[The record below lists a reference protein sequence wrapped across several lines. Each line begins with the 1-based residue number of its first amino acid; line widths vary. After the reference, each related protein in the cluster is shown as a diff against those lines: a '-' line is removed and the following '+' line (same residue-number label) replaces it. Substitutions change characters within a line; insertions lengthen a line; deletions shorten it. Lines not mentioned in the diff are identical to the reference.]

1 MLYEEVGVA
10 EYWVVDVKNARVIA
24 FKIIASGGSHRITES
39 QVLPGL
45 KMALLEAGLQRDRTS
60 ENTEVCTW
68 FLEQVK
74 R

>member
-1 MLYEEVGVA
+1 MGLGH
-10 EYWVVDVKNARVIA
+10 VDVKNAQVIA
-24 FKIIASGGSHRITES
+24 FKIIASGGSQRITES

-45 KMALLEAGLQRDRTS
+45 KMALLEAGLQRDRIS
-60 ENTEVCTW
+60 ENTEVSTW